1 DPRCQSHRRVQL
13 LPRGN
18 PAHAR
23 AQIRPH
29 REHRLDRRQRRESE
43 HDRLLGHQS
52 RGNRIYQVAGQ
63 GSRDRR
69 NLRERCRAGGCADTH
84 PRPVDGRPDR
94 LHDAAHPHAAHRQAG
109 GDRGGGALPGQS
121 GLFLR
126 DRPVLRRQ
134 RRTCDLLMIA
144 RRTVVLGLA
153 LAIAGWAGSDAVE
166 FVQLS
171 DIHIAKFKTAHPGLA
186 KELEVKKDGVAHFFS
201 ALENLR
207 RDIAPSFLLIT
218 GDLSDAYGY
227 EGADG
232 NMVYGQFDPFKSIFD
247 RSPIPIYPVLGNHDI
262 TQYKHAADK
271 PKPTGDQSVAADA
284 RKEWQRLIPNFRDGT
299 YYTFVKRAGGTE
311 YLFLV
316 LDDGDG
322 PHLHAEYVAQQLR
335 WIQKQI
341 AARPHEPIILAMH
354 IPLLQSDFWPAI
366 KPVLADAPNVVLSIA
381 GHRHS

>member
-1 DPRCQSHRRVQL
+1 
-13 LPRGN
+13 
-18 PAHAR
+18 
-23 AQIRPH
+23 
-29 REHRLDRRQRRESE
+29 
-43 HDRLLGHQS
+43 
-52 RGNRIYQVAGQ
+52 
-63 GSRDRR
+63 
-69 NLRERCRAGGCADTH
+69 
-84 PRPVDGRPDR
+84 
-94 LHDAAHPHAAHRQAG
+94 
-109 GDRGGGALPGQS
+109 
-121 GLFLR
+121 
-126 DRPVLRRQ
+126 
-134 RRTCDLLMIA
+134 MIA

-381 GHRHS
+381 GHRHSDGMEEVDLGTRKLVQVRTAALYISENNWRKFRLREDRIEIYATGKKDEREKTVDANPAGALAVRKLPVDPVAHSQVPLGAGGVRARP